1 MKLFCNLV
9 NKSKNIKM
17 KRILSCGVASI
28 KFDKNGKFC
37 LIKFYPESKNS
48 DDELKK
54 TYYYTIVSGE
64 ELKGYG
70 GVPKHCEIIPVN
82 ELENKDLFNLESH
95 YKPSIL
101 DGISYYGS
109 KQGFFWTFKENR
121 PSLDDLTKNFDE
133 IFPTAKLEFRSLIAK
148 HIMK

>member
-1 MKLFCNLV
+1 
-9 NKSKNIKM
+9 M
-17 KRILSCGVASI
+17 KRILSYGVASI

-37 LIKFYPESKNS
+37 LIKFFPESKES

-54 TYYYTIVSGE
+54 THFYTIVSVE

-70 GVPKHCEIIPVN
+70 GVPKYCELIPVK

-95 YKPSIL
+95 YKPSVL

-109 KQGFFWTFKENR
+109 QQGFFWEFKENR
-121 PSLDDLTKNFDE
+121 PSLDDLTKKFDE
-133 IFPTAKLEFRSLIAK
+133 IFPTAKHELRSLIAK

>member
-1 MKLFCNLV
+1 
-9 NKSKNIKM
+9 M

-37 LIKFYPESKNS
+37 LIKFFPESKES

-54 TYYYTIVSGE
+54 TLFYTIVSVE

-70 GVPKHCEIIPVN
+70 GVPKYCELIPVK

-95 YKPSIL
+95 YKPSVL

-109 KQGFFWTFKENR
+109 QRGFFWEFKENR
-121 PSLDDLTKNFDE
+121 PSLDDLTKKFDE
-133 IFPTAKLEFRSLIAK
+133 IFPTAKHELRSLIAK
-148 HIMK
+148 HIKK